1 MSMILLVVG
10 WLRLTKWLMMTTG
23 TMIPWFLS
31 RLLSILSRRSCRRSF
46 AYWRWRRWW
55 WMMVRT
61 TITSLSNICSGSGMT
76 PFTWRLSW
84 WRWRW
89 WELCKILYWIK
100 SLLSVIVSS
109 TSCNAR
115 IIRIRIISTV
125 VVILA
130 YDVRQRVV
138 SIEKVVSL
146 RDEMNMRIEQLQ
158 NKVCRRERKRFRRRT
173 KEESSSQILP
183 TDCVAVGTVE
193 QFQSDQDF
201 AMFVQH
207 GQKGAFVLG

>member
-1 MSMILLVVG
+1 M
-10 WLRLTKWLMMTTG
+10 
-23 TMIPWFLS
+23 
-31 RLLSILSRRSCRRSF
+31 
-46 AYWRWRRWW
+46 
-55 WMMVRT
+55 
-61 TITSLSNICSGSGMT
+61 
-76 PFTWRLSW
+76 
-84 WRWRW
+84 
-89 WELCKILYWIK
+89 
-100 SLLSVIVSS
+100 IVSS